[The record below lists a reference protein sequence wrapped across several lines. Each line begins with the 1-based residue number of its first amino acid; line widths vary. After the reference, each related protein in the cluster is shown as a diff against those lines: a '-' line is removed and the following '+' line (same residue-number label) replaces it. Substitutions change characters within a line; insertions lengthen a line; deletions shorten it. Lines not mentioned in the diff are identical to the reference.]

1 MEYIGEDYLICLDD
15 IEKINVRQENIINDN
30 NQLIETL
37 LEKDRIVPDSIK
49 ILQNMMWKMW
59 KIS

>member
-30 NQLIETL
+30 NQLIETFAR
-37 LEKDRIVPDSIK
+37 KK
-49 ILQNMMWKMW
+49 IELFQ
-59 KIS
+59 IL